1 MAEIRVERKRT
12 SLLPWILGILLLA
25 LIIWAVAESMDNDV
39 DDAGTA
45 VSAIGAIGAIQLS
58 IEEIVLA
65 RAA

>member
-25 LIIWAVAESMDNDV
+25 LIIWAVAESMDSDA
-39 DDAGTA
+39 DDADTT
-45 VSAIGAIGAIQLS
+45 VSAIQLS
-58 IEEIVLA
+58 IEETLLA

>member
-25 LIIWAVAESMDNDV
+25 LVIWAVAESMDNDA
-39 DDAGTA
+39 DDAPEA
-45 VSAIGAIGAIQLS
+45 VSAIEQT
-58 IEEIVLA
+58 IEDAVLA

>member
-25 LIIWAVAESMDNDV
+25 LVIWAVAESMDNDV

-45 VSAIGAIGAIQLS
+45 VSAIEQS
-58 IEEIVLA
+58 IEEAVLA
-65 RAA
+65 QAA

>member
-25 LIIWAVAESMDNDV
+25 LVIWAVAESMDNDA
-39 DDAGTA
+39 DDAGTQT
-45 VSAIGAIGAIQLS
+45 SAIQLS
-58 IEEIVLA
+58 IEEVVLA

>member
-25 LIIWAVAESMDNDV
+25 LVIWAVAESMDNDA
-39 DDAGTA
+39 DDVNDANTP
-45 VSAIGAIGAIQLS
+45 VSAIQLS
-58 IEEIVLA
+58 IEEVVLA

>member
-25 LIIWAVAESMDNDV
+25 LVIWAVAEAMDNDADEV
-39 DDAGTA
+39 DTA
-45 VSAIGAIGAIQLS
+45 VSAIELS
-58 IEEIVLA
+58 LEDAVLA

>member
-25 LIIWAVAESMDNDV
+25 LIIWAVAESMDNDDADDV
-39 DDAGTA
+39 DTT
-45 VSAIGAIGAIQLS
+45 VSALQLT
-58 IEEIVLA
+58 IEEVVLA

>member
-25 LIIWAVAESMDNDV
+25 LVIWAVAESMDNDAD

-45 VSAIGAIGAIQLS
+45 VSM
-58 IEEIVLA
+58 IEQSFEEAVLA

>member
-25 LIIWAVAESMDNDV
+25 LVIWAVAESMDNDAGDV
-39 DDAGTA
+39 DTA
-45 VSAIGAIGAIQLS
+45 VSVIQLN
-58 IEEIVLA
+58 IEEVVLA

>member
-25 LIIWAVAESMDNDV
+25 LVIWAVAESMDNDV
-39 DDAGTA
+39 DDASDA
-45 VSAIGAIGAIQLS
+45 VSAIEQTLESA
-58 IEEIVLA
+58 VLA

>member
-25 LIIWAVAESMDNDV
+25 LIIWAVAESMDNDADDV
-39 DDAGTA
+39 DTT
-45 VSAIGAIGAIQLS
+45 VSAIQMS

>member
-25 LIIWAVAESMDNDV
+25 LVIWAIAESMDNDA
-39 DDAGTA
+39 DDVNDANTP
-45 VSAIGAIGAIQLS
+45 VSAIQLS
-58 IEEIVLA
+58 IEEVVLA